1 MRAWREGAALGLLL
15 LGGAGLVRY
24 PAESAAAVQDALAL
38 CFETVIPS
46 LFPFF
51 VLSALA
57 VQSPLPRL
65 LSRVLAGAMQPLFGV
80 GGAGAGALILGLLG
94 GYPVG
99 ARTAA
104 ALCARG
110 EVSREEGEQLLTF
123 CNNSGPGFFLGVC
136 STAVFGSVRAGAY
149 LYLIH
154 VLSALVTGFLLR
166 RPCVG
171 TKRRPEVPRA
181 EPFRLSEA
189 LSGAVQSSLSAVWS
203 VCGFVVFFMVLLRLA
218 ALLPALNA
226 LPPMARAALFG
237 FIEMTNGVA
246 ALPPTRAGFV
256 LCAAIMNW
264 GGLSVH
270 AQTRAMLA
278 DSRLS
283 ARRCLVGKAVQTLVG
298 IPLALAVSGRLFG

>member
-38 CFETVIPS
+38 CFETVIPA

-51 VLSALA
+51 VLSSLA

-65 LSRVLAGAMQPLFGV
+65 LSRALAGAMQPLFGV

-110 EVSREEGEQLLTF
+110 EISREEGEQLLAF

-136 STAVFGSVRAGAY
+136 GTAVFGSVRAGAY

-154 VLSALVTGFLLR
+154 VLSALITGLLLR
-166 RPCVG
+166 RPCARA
-171 TKRRPEVPRA
+171 KRRAEPPRA
-181 EPFRLSEA
+181 EAFRLGEA
-189 LSGAVQSSLSAVWS
+189 LSAAVQSSFSAVWS

-218 ALLPALNA
+218 ALVPAIAA
-226 LPPMARAALFG
+226 LTPMAHAALFG
-237 FIEMTNGVA
+237 FVEMTNGVA
-246 ALPPTRAGFV
+246 ALPPTREGFV

-270 AQTRAMLA
+270 AQTRTMLA
-278 DSRLS
+278 GSGLS
-283 ARRCLVGKAVQTLVG
+283 ARRCFVGKAVQTLAG
-298 IPLALAVSGRLFG
+298 IPLALAASARLFG